1 MQSQC
6 SWGAEQFPQFSGQ
19 SDTAERTAESGGGG
33 GEPDFISRRRPRSS
47 NSACPAVRQVR
58 FLPVQ
63 VNYADGAAIVA
74 EKVVVNKRDPITLR
88 REAKIANPPGSLIQ
102 NFANGILNTALAVRD
117 VDHRQ

>member
-19 SDTAERTAESGGGG
+19 SDTAERTAESGRGG

-74 EKVVVNKRDPITLR
+74 EKVVINERKLVAFSRETQIADPS
-88 REAKIANPPGSLIQ
+88 GSLI
-102 NFANGILNTALAVRD
+102 
-117 VDHRQ
+117 

>member
-19 SDTAERTAESGGGG
+19 SDTAERTAESCRGSS
-33 GEPDFISRRRPRSS
+33 EPDFISRRRPRSS

-63 VNYADGAAIVA
+63 VNHADGAAIVA
-74 EKVVVNKRDPITLR
+74 EKIVVNKRETITLGGKSQIADPAR
-88 REAKIANPPGSLIQ
+88 RLIQ
-102 NFANGILNTALAVRD
+102 NFANGILDPALAVHD
-117 VDHRQ
+117 VDH

>member
-1 MQSQC
+1 
-6 SWGAEQFPQFSGQ
+6 
-19 SDTAERTAESGGGG
+19 RTAESGGGG

-74 EKVVVNKRDPITLR
+74 EKVVVNKRNPVALR
-88 REAKIANPPGSLIQ
+88 REAKIADPYGSLTQ
-102 NFANGILNTALAVRD
+102 NFSNGILNPARTVCD